1 MFRTI
6 LVGLDGSAA
15 AQHAL
20 VRALDLA
27 ALCGAELHILSVE
40 ERLPAYAATV
50 GEVQVEEQFE
60 HGYFRRIQHEAR
72 RLAGERGVPVH
83 LEIVPG
89 HAAQVIARL
98 AVDHQIDLIVVG
110 HTGHSRL
117 HHLFLGSTA
126 DRVVEGASCPV
137 LVVR

>member
-1 MFRTI
+1 MFARI
-6 LVGLDGSAA
+6 LVGLDGSEAA
-15 AQHAL
+15 HHAL
-20 VRALDLA
+20 AMALDLA
-27 ALCGAELHILSVE
+27 ALCGAEVHAASIE

-50 GEVQVEEQFE
+50 GEVEDEEGFA
-60 HGYFRRIQHEAR
+60 HDYFQEIQDRARRIA
-72 RLAGERGVPVH
+72 AERGVPFDGS
-83 LEIVPG
+83 IMPG
-89 HAAQVIARL
+89 HAAQALTRL
-98 AVDHQIDLIVVG
+98 AREGGFDLIVVG